1 MPKGISSFGI
11 DSLKMMKEVCH
22 GGTIGLFLVW
32 AETLLLME
40 AFLLGYSFDVGFV
53 GKAEWADNLEMVMI
67 HLHERTHGL
76 CFAFEGDIHQ
86 IGDDEVVVMM
96 PEGYLI
102 EAFFLRKKEEG
113 FAPVPCTEEASRLS
127 LVGALIE

>member
-1 MPKGISSFGI
+1 
-11 DSLKMMKEVCH
+11 MMEEVCH
-22 GGTIGLFLVW
+22 GGAVGQFLVW
-32 AETLLLME
+32 AETLLLVE
-40 AFLLGYSFDVGFV
+40 PFPFCHCFDVILM
-53 GKAEWADNLEMVMI
+53 GKAEGAYDLEIVML
-67 HLHERTHGL
+67 HLHQRTHGL

-86 IGDDEVVVMM
+86 IGDDKVVVMM

>member
-1 MPKGISSFGI
+1 
-11 DSLKMMKEVCH
+11 MK
-22 GGTIGLFLVW
+22 
-32 AETLLLME
+32 
-40 AFLLGYSFDVGFV
+40 AFLLGYCFDVGFV
-53 GKAEWADNLEMVMI
+53 GKTEGADNLEMVMI

-76 CFAFEGDIHQ
+76 SFAFEGDIHQ

>member
-1 MPKGISSFGI
+1 
-11 DSLKMMKEVCH
+11 MKESCH

-32 AETLLLME
+32 AQSFLLMK
-40 AFLLGYSFDVGFV
+40 AFLLGYCFDVGFM
-53 GKAEWADNLEMVMI
+53 GKAEGADNLEMVMI
-67 HLHERTHGL
+67 HLHKRTHGL